1 MFGFAVNGRLLTYY
15 LMFVACAAL
24 ILALLRVVNSPFGR
38 VLQAIRENDF
48 RAEALG
54 FRTVFHLTYANCVA
68 RAGRARAGI
77 AECAVAA
84 LCRPGHLARALRSC
98 WTSC

>member
-1 MFGFAVNGRLLTYY
+1 M
-15 LMFVACAAL
+15 

-38 VLQAIRENDF
+38 VLQAIRENRF

-54 FRTVFHLTYANCVA
+54 FRTVFHLSYANC
-68 RAGRARAGI
+68 I
-77 AECAVAA
+77 AALVAA
-84 LCRPGHLARALRSC
+84 GSAFSMHCGCAMPVPIPRSASRSC